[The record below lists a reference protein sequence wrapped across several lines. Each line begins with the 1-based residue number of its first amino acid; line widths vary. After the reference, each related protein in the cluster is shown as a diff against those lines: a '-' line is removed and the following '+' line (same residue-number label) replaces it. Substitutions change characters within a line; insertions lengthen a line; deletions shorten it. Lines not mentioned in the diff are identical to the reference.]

1 MESTKSITQRA
12 AGLSQM
18 RHYELNIFINRPRRE
33 VYEHLAE
40 PINMIGLQPLLT
52 TIDVL
57 KEQQDSDHVILR
69 PFYMLITYRWLG
81 LPILKNRV
89 YVVLHL
95 NKPYEELELHVFSRP
110 GIHVVFEYRFRET
123 EEGNTHLVQT
133 LRFEKI
139 NLFFKS
145 VVLSQANQTQ
155 RALLANLKVRLE
167 KSR

>member
-1 MESTKSITQRA
+1 
-12 AGLSQM
+12 M
-18 RHYELNIFINRPRRE
+18 RHYELNIFISCPQRE
-33 VYEHLAE
+33 VYQHLAE

-57 KEQQDSDHVILR
+57 KEQQGTNDILLR

-81 LPILKNRV
+81 LPIFRNRV

-95 NKPYEELELHVFSRP
+95 KKPFEELELHVFSRP
-110 GIHVVFEYRFRET
+110 GIHVVFEYRFQGT
-123 EEGNTHLVQT
+123 EEGYTHLIQT
-133 LRFEKI
+133 LRFEKV
-139 NLFFKS
+139 NLLFKS

-167 KSR
+167 KSA